1 MNFEGLT
8 LSYCEGNRIPFRT
21 LTLGE
26 VYDNNGKRL
35 TLEELSRPVITKGK
49 KRDKRREN
57 MSLNLEAVG
66 KVWGPYEFSY
76 TERDLIIYALGIGFP
91 KGELEYVYEGS
102 KEFKAFP
109 TYGVC
114 LPSNAGA
121 EAFLSTKANFAMVV
135 HGEQALEVHNPLP
148 RSATVSTTAVIEG
161 IYDKGSGAAIVIR
174 FETKDKS
181 GNPLCTNWMT
191 AFVRGAGGFGGKAQP
206 KKEIPAVPQKNP
218 DFAFT
223 AQTEVNQAALYRMSG
238 DRNPLHIDP
247 AVAKAVGFKEPILH
261 GLCTYGVVC
270 RRFVKEV
277 FRGDSGKLKS
287 YSARFS
293 SPVIP
298 GESLQTKVW
307 QARPDLYLLEVYN
320 SKGEAVLRNGV
331 IESR

>member
-1 MNFEGLT
+1 
-8 LSYCEGNRIPFRT
+8 
-21 LTLGE
+21 
-26 VYDNNGKRL
+26 
-35 TLEELSRPVITKGK
+35 
-49 KRDKRREN
+49 
-57 MSLNLEAVG
+57 
-66 KVWGPYEFSY
+66 
-76 TERDLIIYALGIGFP
+76 
-91 KGELEYVYEGS
+91 
-102 KEFKAFP
+102 AFP

-135 HGEQALEVHNPLP
+135 HGEQTLEIQNFLP
-148 RSATVSTTAVIEG
+148 RGGSVVTTAVIEG
-161 IYDKGSGAAIVIR
+161 IYDKGSGALIVLR
-174 FETKDKS
+174 FDSKDKN
-181 GNPLCTNWMT
+181 GTPICRNWVG
-191 AFVRGAGGFGGKAQP
+191 AFVRGAGGFGGAAQP

-270 RRFVKEV
+270 RRFVKEI
-277 FRGDSGKLKS
+277 FQGDSGKLRS

-307 QARPDLYLLEVYN
+307 QARPDLFLLEVYN
-320 SKGEAVLRNGV
+320 AKGEPVLRNGV
-331 IESR
+331 IETK